1 MEVTI
6 VRTRLFHQ
14 PKKKASAMIT
24 ALFVLTFMAGI
35 NLFLNDQARQTILR
49 LKNEQATT
57 QVKILANQFL
67 LRYREKEIKKLTN
80 KKLGTVEL
88 NQDQNLT
95 VKLKKG
101 NTVKVRFNESGY

>member
-1 MEVTI
+1 
-6 VRTRLFHQ
+6 
-14 PKKKASAMIT
+14 
-24 ALFVLTFMAGI
+24 MAGI

-67 LRYREKEIKKLTN
+67 LHYREKEIKKWTDQQ
-80 KKLGTVEL
+80 LGTVEL
-88 NQDQNLT
+88 NEDQNLT
-95 VKLKKG
+95 IKLKKG

>member
-1 MEVTI
+1 
-6 VRTRLFHQ
+6 
-14 PKKKASAMIT
+14 
-24 ALFVLTFMAGI
+24 MAGI

-95 VKLKKG
+95 IKLKKG

>member
-1 MEVTI
+1 M
-6 VRTRLFHQ
+6 RTRLFHQ

-80 KKLGTVEL
+80 KKLGYGRIKSGS
-88 NQDQNLT
+88 
-95 VKLKKG
+95 KLDDK
-101 NTVKVRFNESGY
+101 TQER